1 MPSLPKALGGSRSEE
16 TLDLLKM
23 PGFAGGAAARWLS
36 FKGSFF
42 LVAERLSISFYR
54 ALAS

>member
-23 PGFAGGAAARWLS
+23 PGFAGGAAAGWLS